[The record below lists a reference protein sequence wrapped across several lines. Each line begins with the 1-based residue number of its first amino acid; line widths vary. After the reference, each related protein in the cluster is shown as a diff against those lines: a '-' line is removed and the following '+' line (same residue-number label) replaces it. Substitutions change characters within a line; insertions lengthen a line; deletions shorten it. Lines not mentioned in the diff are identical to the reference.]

1 MVLWWAIKTTV
12 MYKYIEKVL
21 GKAINLKEILKIIEK
36 NQGLTTKA
44 LEMLCLLC

>member
-1 MVLWWAIKTTV
+1 MVLWWAIKTAI

-21 GKAINLKEILKIIEK
+21 EKAINFKEILKNIEK

-44 LEMLCLLC
+44 LEMLRLLC